1 MKSCKHVFF
10 FVKQDKFIKLNL
22 SFSKQLS
29 CSYTSKTGVYIF
41 ENSGGWGGD
50 EKFDHL
56 NFFSSFLP
64 QKFVM
69 FLKNHSFFLI
79 QRIKP
84 NK

>member
-1 MKSCKHVFF
+1 MKSCQHVFF

-56 NFFSSFLP
+56 NFFHPFTPKVCHVSQKSFIFP
-64 QKFVM
+64 FTA
-69 FLKNHSFFLI
+69 
-79 QRIKP
+79 
-84 NK
+84 NKTQ